1 VTTKKRL
8 SDEKAGP
15 WRALLLMVAFQNSKS
30 WRKTSK
36 ILPNELRAFHHKFA
50 DCFSRSEPREN
61 FFKYMRDH
69 FHFSELERKSIKPT
83 ALHIEGGNVRSLQRF
98 VSDVVWDQKHILTRY
113 HQMVNEDPGD
123 PEAARKRDLESMLQ
137 LIQWTQR
144 KNHSSLLLSSQE
156 ES

>member
-1 VTTKKRL
+1 
-8 SDEKAGP
+8 
-15 WRALLLMVAFQNSKS
+15 
-30 WRKTSK
+30 
-36 ILPNELRAFHHKFA
+36 
-50 DCFSRSEPREN
+50 
-61 FFKYMRDH
+61 MRDH